1 MPRHASLAILATL
14 VATSVATPTVGFA
27 GAEPSKVEVTGIS
40 TVPVAGTWSRVFWFP
55 VRERYRAAYI
65 RTPRRR
71 GDIASYKVAMLEKTS
86 SPDGAGLGLKFW
98 LYRFDC
104 RRDLSQSVLLG
115 IGAHTSIT
123 HHAEVQE
130 RASRKESSE
139 EAIYVNGKPFWI
151 LANRSF
157 SQDLERAEW
166 RVIVPG
172 SKGAEELD
180 AVCARKDW
188 GH

>member
-1 MPRHASLAILATL
+1 
-14 VATSVATPTVGFA
+14 
-27 GAEPSKVEVTGIS
+27 
-40 TVPVAGTWSRVFWFP
+40 
-55 VRERYRAAYI
+55 
-65 RTPRRR
+65 
-71 GDIASYKVAMLEKTS
+71 MLEKTS

-115 IGAHTSIT
+115 FGAHTSIT
-123 HHAEVQE
+123 HHAEVQQ

-172 SKGAEELD
+172 SQGAEELD